1 MDPRRE
7 FVSYTHPSQFQDRQ
21 HRKQVKSYVS
31 KRAYWIE
38 RHVQFDIRRPLRSKP
53 QFDGREAVDHRHVF
67 PSSGVQRGQQTDWD
81 KDKSTGSTWHDDD
94 DAVAA
99 NTWRKAKIKVQAED
113 KGQASRICD
122 YCRRDKPPLLPV
134 VTLNGL
140 PDVLR
145 QSQGFLAANEF
156 CESRR
161 NEMSRADVYYW
172 GVCLMNYC

>member
-21 HRKQVKSYVS
+21 HRRQVKSYVS

-38 RHVQFDIRRPLRSKP
+38 RHVRFDIRRPLQSKP
-53 QFDGREAVDHRHVF
+53 PLNGREAADDTRVF
-67 PSSGVQRGQQTDWD
+67 QCSGVQHGQQNDWD
-81 KDKSTGSTWHDDD
+81 KNKSTGSTWHDDE

-99 NTWRKAKIKVQAED
+99 NTWRKVKIRVQVQD
-113 KGQASRICD
+113 KGQASRTCD
-122 YCRRDKPPLLPV
+122 CSRRAKLPLLPV

-161 NEMSRADVYYW
+161 NEMS
-172 GVCLMNYC
+172 GLMGIIGGFVR